1 MSDNEVSP
9 PDDRAPAVRR
19 AELVSRSLADTAR
32 RLKMSKRSRRAFG
45 TGSIRMRRHARLF
58 RMVFLISFGLLVV
71 APTLAAG
78 VYFGFLATPQYV
90 AEAKFAVRTGELPKI
105 DGVGALT
112 GIPLAKIAQD
122 TQVVTSYME
131 SRALVEAL
139 EERLGLRNLYGADDI
154 DWFSRLNREKPIEK
168 VVKYWVSMTDSHVQL
183 QSGIVDFTVRA
194 FSAEDAKRIADAVIE
209 LSEALV
215 NDMNGRMM
223 RATVADAEREF
234 ERSAERL
241 SRARIEFQK
250 VRNTEGTL
258 DAGQQGKALADLIT
272 ALQGERLRLQQE
284 HETQRKY
291 VSATAPQ
298 MRTLTARLN
307 AMADQIAELEARLT
321 TQRASTTAP
330 NDKVLSESL
339 TKFAQQDLE
348 RRIAERHYATAAA
361 ALEMARITNERQLV
375 YLATFVRPSLPQ
387 EARYPRPILYTMLTL
402 GAGFIVWASLCGVI
416 SLVRNHMA

>member
-19 AELVSRSLADTAR
+19 AELMSRSLAETAR

-45 TGSIRMRRHARLF
+45 TGSFRMRRHARLF

-78 VYFGFLATPQYV
+78 VYFGFVASPQYV

-112 GIPLAKIAQD
+112 GMPLAKIAQD

-131 SRALVEAL
+131 SRTLVEAL
-139 EERLGLRNLYGADDI
+139 EQRVGLRNLYGADDI

-168 VVKYWVSMTDSHVQL
+168 VVKYWVSMTDSRIQL

-194 FSAEDAKRIADAVIE
+194 FSPEDAKRIADAVIE

-215 NDMNGRMM
+215 NDMNGRML

-284 HETQRKY
+284 YETQRKY
-291 VSATAPQ
+291 VSASAPQ

-321 TQRASTTAP
+321 TQRASTAP

-361 ALEMARITNERQLV
+361 ALELARITSERQLV

-387 EARYPRPILYTMLTL
+387 ESRYPRPILYTALTL
-402 GAGFIVWASLCGVI
+402 GGGFIVWAALCGAI
-416 SLVRNHMA
+416 GLVRNHMA